1 MTAGG
6 ESWREPADCAHRS
19 PGSPPAAD
27 LSKLRQV
34 ALRQLARREQSRREL
49 ELRLGREGAPAE
61 LVRELL
67 DDLVARGLQSDVRF
81 AEALLRSRVHRG
93 QGAVRIR
100 QELVQRGVTAEVI
113 DAAFAEAG
121 IDWWQRAA
129 EICREKYGRGG
140 PVDWSERARR
150 ARFLNY
156 RGFDADIIRA
166 VLAPA
171 GAGVSPGDEGEVS

>member
-1 MTAGG
+1 MTAEGK
-6 ESWREPADCAHRS
+6 SRREPADCVDRTPEPS
-19 PGSPPAAD
+19 PVPD

-49 ELRLGREGAPAE
+49 ELRLAREDAPAE

-67 DDLVARGLQSDVRF
+67 DDLAARGLQSDVRF

-100 QELVQRGVTAEVI
+100 QELVQRGVAAEVI
-113 DAAFAEAG
+113 DAAFAEAA
-121 IDWWQRAA
+121 IDWRQRAA

-140 PVDWSERARR
+140 AMDWAERARR